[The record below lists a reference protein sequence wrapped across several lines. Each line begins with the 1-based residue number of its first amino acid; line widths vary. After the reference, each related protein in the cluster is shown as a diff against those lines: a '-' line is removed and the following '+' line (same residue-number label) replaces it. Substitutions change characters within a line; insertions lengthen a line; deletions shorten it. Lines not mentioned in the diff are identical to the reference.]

1 MVGVLEKGCEED
13 FEMIQISKEEALW
26 FVKNT
31 KAQWRN
37 GISTSHSR
45 NKKYYLVEKP
55 DWIKK
60 LKERRNAVTVSK

>member
-1 MVGVLEKGCEED
+1 M
-13 FEMIQISKEEALW
+13 MQISKEEALW
-26 FVKNT
+26 FVENT

-60 LKERRNAVTVSK
+60 LKERRNAITVAK

>member
-1 MVGVLEKGCEED
+1 
-13 FEMIQISKEEALW
+13 MIQISKEEALW

-37 GISTSHSR
+37 GVSTSHSR

-55 DWIKK
+55 EYVR
-60 LKERRNAVTVSK
+60 LLNERRKAIIIR

>member
-1 MVGVLEKGCEED
+1 MVGVLEKGYEED
-13 FEMIQISKEEALW
+13 LEMIQISKEEALW

-37 GISTSHSR
+37 GVSTSHSR

-55 DWIKK
+55 EYVK
-60 LKERRNAVTVSK
+60 LLNDRRNSVVVR